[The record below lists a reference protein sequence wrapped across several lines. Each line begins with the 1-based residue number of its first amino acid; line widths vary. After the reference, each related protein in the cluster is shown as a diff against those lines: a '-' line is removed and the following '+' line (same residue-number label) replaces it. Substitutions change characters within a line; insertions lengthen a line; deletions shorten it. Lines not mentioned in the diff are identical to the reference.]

1 MAEIKLQRLNVVKV
15 VDSEYKADQLRA
27 KGFVDV
33 VEKKTT
39 ATKKAES
46 GK

>member
-15 VDSEYKADQLRA
+15 VDSEYKAEQLRA